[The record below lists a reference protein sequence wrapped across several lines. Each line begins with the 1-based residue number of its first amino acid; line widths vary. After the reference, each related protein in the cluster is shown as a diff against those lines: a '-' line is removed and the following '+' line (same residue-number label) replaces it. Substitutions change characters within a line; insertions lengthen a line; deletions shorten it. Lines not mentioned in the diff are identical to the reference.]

1 MDEQG
6 NYGRWVKPL
15 RDKKD
20 LRGNLEEVLS
30 PEKKISARKINKRTC
45 IIHYQL
51 INPLK

>member
-30 PEKKISARKINKRTC
+30 PEKKNQRQKNQQKNMYNSLPAD
-45 IIHYQL
+45 
-51 INPLK
+51 